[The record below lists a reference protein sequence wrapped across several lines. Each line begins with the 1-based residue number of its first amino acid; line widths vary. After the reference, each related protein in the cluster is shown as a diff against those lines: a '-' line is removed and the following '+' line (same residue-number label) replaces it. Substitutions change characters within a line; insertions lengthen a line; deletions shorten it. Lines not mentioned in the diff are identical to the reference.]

1 MQNKEKEKQQNRDR
15 IKRRIRKV
23 VSGTPE
29 RPRLVVFRANA
40 NISTQLVDDVNHKTL
55 ATVTSVAKK
64 YDDIKQKSSGKI
76 EISKKIG
83 LDTAEFP
90 ETTPCGGKNRF
101 SENWA
106 RGAFLVSKRIVIEA
120 GPSMWVPVAIQPR
133 SPA

>member
-64 YDDIKQKSSGKI
+64 YDDIKQKSNGKI

-83 LDTAEFP
+83 LDTAEVARNLNISAVVFDRNGCRYHGRIKAVADGAR
-90 ETTPCGGKNRF
+90 EGGLKF
-101 SENWA
+101 
-106 RGAFLVSKRIVIEA
+106 
-120 GPSMWVPVAIQPR
+120 
-133 SPA
+133 